1 MWQYV
6 LTVNS
11 MYLDPQLWL
20 LVPVISVDFVNVVL
34 GLANKVRGIPLQHLD
49 LHPGGEIPT
58 PDEHPA

>member
-1 MWQYV
+1 
-6 LTVNS
+6 

-34 GLANKVRGIPLQHLD
+34 GLTNKVRGIPLQNLD